1 MFKISIVETDGQRR
15 LVLAGKLVSP
25 WTTELE
31 SAWRSAVEQLG
42 GRKLIV
48 DLTDV
53 TVIGPDGENTL
64 FKLMKD
70 GAQFSSGGVLTR
82 HVLKQLARRCL
93 CRPRGASS
101 LGQLESET
109 LKSES
114 LGTEKTEEAI

>member
-31 SAWRSAVEQLG
+31 SVWRSAVEQLR

-53 TVIGPDGENTL
+53 TVISSDGENTI
-64 FKLMKD
+64 FNLMKN
-70 GAQFSSGGVLTR
+70 GAQFSSAGVLTR
-82 HVLKQLARRCL
+82 HVLKQLARRCQ
-93 CRPRGASS
+93 CRPRGVSGD
-101 LGQLESET
+101 GQLEGENINTET
-109 LKSES
+109 
-114 LGTEKTEEAI
+114 